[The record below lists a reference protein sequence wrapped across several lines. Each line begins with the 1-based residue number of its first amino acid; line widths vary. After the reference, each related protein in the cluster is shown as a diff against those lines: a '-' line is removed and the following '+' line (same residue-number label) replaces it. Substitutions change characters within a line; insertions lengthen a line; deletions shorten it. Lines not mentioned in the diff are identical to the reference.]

1 MRHQREKII
10 TLVSHSN
17 FQVIRHNLTQ
27 LLLLVSTELEHCNKT
42 THNAS
47 NPVCVGECNGNAT
60 DSSYYSA
67 VDSEASPSELDGSDS
82 GSDHVDSGLKGGEP
96 EAQSELSSSPFD
108 DEDIVDEDFMNVERQ
123 GELFLTCKLS

>member
-17 FQVIRHNLTQ
+17 FQVICCNLTR

-42 THNAS
+42 TCNAL
-47 NPVCVGECNGNAT
+47 NPVCIGESDRNAT

-67 VDSEASPSELDGSDS
+67 VDSEVSPLELDGSDP
-82 GSDHVDSGLKGGEP
+82 GSDHMDSGLKGG

-108 DEDIVDEDFMNVERQ
+108 DEDIVDEDFMNVEHQ
-123 GELFLTCKLS
+123 GELFSTHKLS